1 MLENSTTSYATDSKT
16 NYETTETTFRET
28 LPILNNKID
37 NINNNNNNNNNQF
50 NQEQIEL
57 KQICKLFNN
66 LTNTQRKQFLLR
78 LIETYV

>member
-1 MLENSTTSYATDSKT
+1 MKY
-16 NYETTETTFRET
+16 NYETTETTFQET
-28 LPILNNKID
+28 LPKINNKID
-37 NINNNNNNNNNQF
+37 NIINSNNNQF

>member
-16 NYETTETTFRET
+16 NYETTETTFQET
-28 LPILNNKID
+28 LPKLTNKID
-37 NINNNNNNNNNQF
+37 NIINNSNNNQF

>member
-16 NYETTETTFRET
+16 NYETTETTFQET
-28 LPILNNKID
+28 LPKINNKID
-37 NINNNNNNNNNQF
+37 NIINSNNNQF

>member
-16 NYETTETTFRET
+16 NYETTETTFQET
-28 LPILNNKID
+28 LPKLTNKID
-37 NINNNNNNNNNQF
+37 NIINNSNNNQF

-66 LTNTQRKQFLLR
+66 LTNTQRKQFLVR